1 MRATSN
7 QQRRILSQAFYMRRI
22 LLAFALLLVVSL
34 PATAQQLKLAFN
46 EGRVSLEATNVPVRT
61 ILVEWGKL
69 GGTKVIGAERIAGSP
84 LTLKLEN
91 VAEAQALEIVLR
103 SVAGYMAAPRRVA
116 AGASA
121 STYDRI
127 LVMATST
134 TPPPV
139 TRPAPTQG
147 NGASNG
153 NPPRFVPPR
162 QPARQ
167 VDQDEEP
174 PDEPDQ
180 NPPNVP
186 VFTFPQPGQQNG
198 QPAIFQGVPPGANGQ
213 PVITIN
219 PYNGAP
225 QGISVTP
232 PPTPAG
238 VPVFGAPAPG
248 TSAPGMI
255 VAPPPQPG
263 QPGVVVRP
271 PGPGGV

>member
-1 MRATSN
+1 
-7 QQRRILSQAFYMRRI
+7 MRRI
-22 LLAFALLLVVSL
+22 LLTFALLFVVSL
-34 PATAQQLKLAFN
+34 PATAQQLTLAFN

-134 TPPPV
+134 TPPPPA
-139 TRPAPTQG
+139 TRPTPTQG
-147 NGASNG
+147 NGAANG
-153 NPPRFVPPR
+153 NPRFVPPR

-167 VDQDEEP
+167 VDQNDEP
-174 PDEPDQ
+174 PEEPDQ

-198 QPAIFQGVPPGANGQ
+198 QPPIFPGVPTGANGQ

-225 QGISVTP
+225 QGISITP
-232 PPTPAG
+232 PPTPG
-238 VPVFGAPAPG
+238 GAPAFGTSAPG

-255 VAPPPQPG
+255 VAPPLQPG

-271 PGPGGV
+271 PGPGGI

>member
-1 MRATSN
+1 
-7 QQRRILSQAFYMRRI
+7 MRRI
-22 LLAFALLLVVSL
+22 LLTFALLLVVSL

-69 GGTKVIGAERIAGSP
+69 GGTTVIGAERIAGSP

-103 SVAGYMAAPRRVA
+103 SVAGYMAAPRRAAAA
-116 AGASA
+116 AGT

-139 TRPAPTQG
+139 ARPTPAQG

-153 NPPRFVPPR
+153 NPRFVPPR
-162 QPARQ
+162 QQPPRQ
-167 VDQDEEP
+167 VDQDDEP
-174 PDEPDQ
+174 AEEPDQ

-198 QPAIFQGVPPGANGQ
+198 VFQGVPPGANGQ
-213 PVITIN
+213 PIITIN

-225 QGISVTP
+225 QGISIN
-232 PPTPAG
+232 
-238 VPVFGAPAPG
+238 PAPNPGGMPAVG

-255 VAPPPQPG
+255 VAPPPQPV
-263 QPGVVVRP
+263 QPGIVVRP
-271 PGPGGV
+271 PGPGGI